1 MDGLSRFCGDGSISF
16 YYFWL
21 ISLGDLMRFSPTP
34 TPSPSQVEFLSDTLS
49 EGLEQG
55 EGYMRGSQGCTV
67 GTAATESQEHPVS
80 ASALV

>member
-1 MDGLSRFCGDGSISF
+1 MGFHVLQGQFHTLLLLLAD
-16 YYFWL
+16 
-21 ISLGDLMRFSPTP
+21 FSWGFNGIQAP
-34 TPSPSQVEFLSDTLS
+34 PSPSQVELLSDTLS

-67 GTAATESQEHPVS
+67 GTAATEGQEHPVS

>member
-1 MDGLSRFCGDGSISF
+1 MDGLSRFCRDGFIPF

-21 ISLGDLMRFSPTP
+21 ISLGDLMGFSPP
-34 TPSPSQVEFLSDTLS
+34 APSPSQVEFLSDTLS

-67 GTAATESQEHPVS
+67 GTAATEGQEHPVS

>member
-1 MDGLSRFCGDGSISF
+1 MQRRFHTLLLLLAD
-16 YYFWL
+16 
-21 ISLGDLMRFSPTP
+21 FSWGFNGIQRPP
-34 TPSPSQVEFLSDTLS
+34 PSPSQVEFLSDTLS

-67 GTAATESQEHPVS
+67 GTAATEGQEHPVS